1 MQPLIIIIGAFITL
15 HWSTGI
21 LLSTSEKFSEKLK
34 LPTWFV
40 SGLLLSIGT
49 SIPEGVVSITSSLA
63 GYQKMAVGNIIGSNM
78 ANIGLALSLPWI
90 WYSLGKI
97 DIPRLF
103 IVKFLVIQVIFCAVL
118 IFYKINVTTGCLL
131 LGLYIASLMY
141 QFTNLEK
148 LENDENQCG
157 AWDVVFFIFSL
168 ILVPASSFF
177 IVQAAGDL
185 MSLYGID
192 ELFFGIIIIAIG
204 TSIPEIYTTFF
215 AFRRQKY
222 NLALMNVIGS
232 NILNSTAIVAFIGF
246 LGGYQ
251 IQESREAYDLLFML
265 FLAILVS
272 FALLIRKTYRLIAVV
287 LLGFYLVYLFSWA

>member
-15 HWSTGI
+15 HWSSGL

-40 SGLLLSIGT
+40 SGLLLSVGT

-97 DIPRLF
+97 DVPRLF
-103 IVKFLVIQVIFCAVL
+103 VVKFLIIQMIFSAVL
-118 IFYKINVTTGCLL
+118 AFYKINVITGCLL
-131 LGLYIASLMY
+131 LGLFTASLLY
-141 QFTNLEK
+141 QLNNLEK
-148 LENDENQCG
+148 LNTIEKKCG
-157 AWDVVFFIFSL
+157 AWDIVFFILSL
-168 ILVPASSFF
+168 IFIPLSSFF

-204 TSIPEIYTTFF
+204 TSIPEVYTTFF
-215 AFRRQKY
+215 AFRKQKY
-222 NLALMNVIGS
+222 NVALMNIIGS
-232 NILNSTAIVAFIGF
+232 NVLNSTVIAALIGF

-251 IQESREAYDLLFML
+251 IQESREVYDLLFML
-265 FLAILVS
+265 FLALLVS
-272 FALLIRKTYRLIAVV
+272 AALLLRKTHRLIGVV
-287 LLGFYLVYLFSWA
+287 LLGLYMAYLFSWI

>member
-1 MQPLIIIIGAFITL
+1 MQPLLIIIGAFITL
-15 HWSTGI
+15 HWSSGL
-21 LLSTSEKFSEKLK
+21 LLSTSEKFSEKLE

-157 AWDVVFFIFSL
+157 AWDVILFIFSL

-204 TSIPEIYTTFF
+204 TSIPEVYTTFF

-222 NLALMNVIGS
+222 NVALMNVIGS

-251 IQESREAYDLLFML
+251 IQESREVYDLLFML
-265 FLAILVS
+265 FLVILVS
-272 FALLIRKTYRLIAVV
+272 FALLLRKTYRLIAVV